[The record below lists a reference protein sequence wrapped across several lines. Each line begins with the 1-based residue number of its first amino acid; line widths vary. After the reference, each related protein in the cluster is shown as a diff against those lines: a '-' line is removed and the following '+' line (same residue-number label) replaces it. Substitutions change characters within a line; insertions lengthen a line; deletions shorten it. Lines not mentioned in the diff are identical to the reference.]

1 MTLSVRLPRTIAAA
15 AGLAVFG
22 TTLLLAQ
29 APAAKL
35 SVTGDVKTP
44 LSLAPA
50 DLKAL
55 PRTTVTIKDAGQ
67 DVAYEGV
74 LVSEILKKAGV
85 ALGAGANTLT
95 SYVVAA
101 ATDGYAAVFSIGEL
115 DPALSA
121 NQIIV
126 ADTIDGKPLPA
137 NLGSFRIVAPKDLRG
152 ARAVRMLESLKVVT
166 LRK

>member
-1 MTLSVRLPRTIAAA
+1 MNVMTRLRRTIASAA
-15 AGLAVFG
+15 ALAAVS
-22 TTLLLAQ
+22 TALLLAQ
-29 APAAKL
+29 TPAAKL

-44 LSLAPA
+44 ISLTAA
-50 DLKAL
+50 DIKGM

-85 ALGAGANTLT
+85 TLGAGGNTLT
-95 SYVVAA
+95 SCVVAA

-115 DPALSA
+115 DPALTA
-121 NQIIV
+121 NQIMV
-126 ADTIDGKPLPA
+126 ADTMNGKPLSA

-152 ARAVRMLESLKVVT
+152 ARAVRMLESLKIVT
-166 LRK
+166 LGR